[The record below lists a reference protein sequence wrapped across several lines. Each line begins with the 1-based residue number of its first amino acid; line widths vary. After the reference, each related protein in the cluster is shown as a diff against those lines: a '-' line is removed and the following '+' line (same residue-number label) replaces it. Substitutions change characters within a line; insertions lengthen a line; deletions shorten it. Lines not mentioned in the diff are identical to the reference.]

1 MQQATFGD
9 TDLFLRQSFKNG
21 RYTTKVDVLFL
32 KNQMYMDNFT
42 HDI

>member
-1 MQQATFGD
+1 MLKTTLSD
-9 TDLFLRQSFKNG
+9 SDLFLRQSFKNG